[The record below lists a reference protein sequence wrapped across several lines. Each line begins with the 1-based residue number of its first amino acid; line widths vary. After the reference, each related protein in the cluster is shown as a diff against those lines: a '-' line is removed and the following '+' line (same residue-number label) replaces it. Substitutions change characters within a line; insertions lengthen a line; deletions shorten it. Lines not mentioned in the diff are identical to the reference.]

1 MNGTKTPDTFCT
13 NKIKTSRYT
22 AWSFLPL
29 TFLLQFTKIGNCIWL
44 CVLILNYIPSI
55 AINSPAV
62 VTAVLSIIV
71 IIGISKEGITDYIRY
86 KSDKKINAV
95 ECIKIENGDQKH
107 VPVKLQ
113 DVKVGDVLFLS
124 DKQIVPADFV
134 ILGIKDADISGCGY
148 IQTAQLDGERNL
160 KSKLPCTQVQ
170 Q

>member
-1 MNGTKTPDTFCT
+1 
-13 NKIKTSRYT
+13 
-22 AWSFLPL
+22 
-29 TFLLQFTKIGNCIWL
+29 
-44 CVLILNYIPSI
+44 VLIHNYIPSI

-62 VTAVLSIIV
+62 VTAVLSIIF

-86 KSDKKINAV
+86 KSDKKINAI

-107 VPVKLQ
+107 VVKLQ

-124 DKQIVPADFV
+124 DKQIVPADCD

-160 KSKLPCTQVQ
+160 ESKMPCTQVQ